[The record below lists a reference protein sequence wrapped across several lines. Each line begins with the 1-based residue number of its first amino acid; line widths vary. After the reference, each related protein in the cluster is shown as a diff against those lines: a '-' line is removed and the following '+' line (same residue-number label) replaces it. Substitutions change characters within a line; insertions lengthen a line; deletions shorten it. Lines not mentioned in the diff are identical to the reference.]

1 MSVVTFQNLASLI
14 SCWDM
19 ANIDINSLYLA
30 TLQQRVHGGTHPALG
45 EHENSTQFPASQWT
59 QIRTFLLSS
68 NSANHC
74 ATLFAV
80 QLTRTP
86 VLLLWY

>member
-1 MSVVTFQNLASLI
+1 MSMVTFQNLASLI

-30 TLQQRVHGGTHPALG
+30 TLQQRVHGGTHPAQG
-45 EHENSTQFPASQWT
+45 EHE
-59 QIRTFLLSS
+59 

-80 QLTRTP
+80 HLTRTP

>member
-45 EHENSTQFPASQWT
+45 EHENST
-59 QIRTFLLSS
+59 
-68 NSANHC
+68 
-74 ATLFAV
+74 
-80 QLTRTP
+80 
-86 VLLLWY
+86 